1 MTLRKLVSGDTS
13 TLLALFLCAWLV
25 SAFYR
30 IDWWREA
37 LDVDVGTRT
46 AGVVAFVCVAAIAVW
61 ASMLRRR
68 FLWADPAEL
77 TWRDFAPRH
86 DRARAVSDR
95 VWFGWLARLAGL
107 SYVGAFL
114 GVVWQVPSWA
124 WQVMASVVGAGG
136 LLAWAIAAGVGVPW
150 RLPAA
155 ARAGRAR
162 LVEGWREHVVR
173 AVGVTF
179 LDPGLLFPPASPV
192 RLRLRSVRS
201 FVVASV
207 VGRARFAPAAVAGA
221 VIAALVRPVIPAVP
235 DAVVV
240 GVCAFVALVPFGGGA
255 AWLWRSPG
263 LRRWLDESDVVL
275 RAWTLAAL
283 LVVAA
288 GWAVVLLLVV
298 TATGGGHSSVT
309 DVLPLL
315 PVVAA
320 GVVRTATRPP
330 VEYATPGATDTPF
343 GQAPVH
349 LVAQL
354 VRGPD
359 LVVLGGV
366 LIAVL
371 PAPAAVIVAAAS
383 TGWALLR

>member
-155 ARAGRAR
+155 ARAGRER

-192 RLRLRSVRS
+192 RLRLHSVRS

-275 RAWTLAAL
+275 RAWTLVAL

-330 VEYATPGATDTPF
+330 ADYTTPAATDTPF

-349 LVAQL
+349 LIAQL

-359 LVVLGGV
+359 LVVIGVV

-371 PAPAAVIVAAAS
+371 PMPMAWVVPAAGV
-383 TGWALLR
+383 GWALLR